1 MDLQTLWF
9 ILIAVLFLGYFALEG
24 FDFGVGMLLPFL
36 GRGESREERAR
47 RRDAAVQSIGP
58 VWDGNEVWLITAGGA
73 LFAAFPEWYA
83 TMFSGFYLPLLLI
96 LLALIIRGVSLEWR
110 TKVDTPQWRRY
121 SDIGIGIGSWVPAL
135 LWGVAFANLVRGVPV
150 DAARQIPSGLDGLV
164 QLLNPLGLLG
174 GLAFVALF
182 ALHAATFLGLKTT
195 GPLRDDVHRLGRLLA
210 APVILVVVGF
220 ALWLQLSHGR
230 PETWI
235 AVAVTLACLLSTV
248 LLLLRGRDGLAFS
261 ATFVAVLGLGALIFG
276 AMFPYLM
283 PTTLADGV
291 SLDIWNSS
299 SSDYTL
305 RIMSWA
311 ALFLVPVVLIAQ
323 GWTYWSFR
331 QRIRA

>member
-36 GRGESREERAR
+36 GRGEAREERAR

-121 SDIGIGIGSWVPAL
+121 SDIGIGIGSWVPAI

-164 QLLNPLGLLG
+164 QLLNPFGLLG
-174 GLAFVALF
+174 GLVFVLLF
-182 ALHAATFLGLKTT
+182 LLHAATFLGLKTT
-195 GPLRDDVHRLGRLLA
+195 DPLRADVHRIGRLLA
-210 APVILVVVGF
+210 APVILVVAGY
-220 ALWLQLSHGR
+220 ALWLQLAHGR
-230 PETWI
+230 PETWA
-235 AVAVTLACLLSTV
+235 AVAVTLACLLFTV
-248 LLLLRGRDGLAFS
+248 LLLLRGRDGLAFT